1 MTSPM
6 DHLVWAGPDLF
17 AAVAEFETLTGIAPV
32 PGGQH
37 PGFGTRNFLV
47 GLGETSYL
55 EIIGPDPQQDAPSRP
70 LPFGIDDLTE
80 NRLVAWAI
88 GVDGIEER
96 VAAARTAGWDPG
108 RLVSMSRRRP
118 DGVLLEWQLTMRRHE
133 TTAEPVPFLI
143 DWGETESPA
152 ASAVRGAELVDL
164 RVEAPD
170 AESLERHLQAVGAEA
185 RVATSAEPRLRARLE
200 TPSGSVELD

>member
-1 MTSPM
+1 MTSPI

-17 AAVAEFETLTGIAPV
+17 AAVAEFETITGIAPV

-37 PGFGTRNFLV
+37 LGFGTRNFLV

-70 LPFGIDDLTE
+70 RPFGIDSLTE

-88 GVDGIEER
+88 GVEGIEER
-96 VAAARTAGWDPG
+96 VAAARAAGWDPG
-108 RLVSMSRRRP
+108 RIVSMSRRRP
-118 DGVLLEWQLTMRRHE
+118 DGVLLEWQLTMRRQE

-143 DWGETESPA
+143 DWGETASPA

-164 RVEAPD
+164 QVAGPD
-170 AESLERHLQAVGAEA
+170 AAALETHLRAVGAEA
-185 RVATSAEPRLRARLE
+185 QVGTSTEPRVRARLE